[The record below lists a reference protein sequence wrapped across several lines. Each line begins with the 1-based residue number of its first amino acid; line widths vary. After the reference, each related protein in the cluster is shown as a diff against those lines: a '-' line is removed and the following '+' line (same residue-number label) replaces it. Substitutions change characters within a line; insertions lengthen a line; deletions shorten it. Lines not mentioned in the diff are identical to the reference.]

1 MVLSFFF
8 LTFFHQKM
16 RNKNKR
22 GRVEEKRLLKWLNHL
37 LATFSEY
44 FLRFSPTSIHVSQI
58 WLHWETFVF
67 SLLVVDLKVLL
78 IFFFLFF
85 FPGTAPKFNIFFK
98 CHNILNCKNSFF
110 LLPYFSTP
118 KAPSRYIYFCK
129 PAFVFLY
136 IYLWDFPINFL
147 NFQEIKNKN
156 SPLNRL

>member
-1 MVLSFFF
+1 MVKSFVGNVFGVFSSFFSNKYPRITN
-8 LTFFHQKM
+8 LTSLRNICLLFTRCRFKGASHLFF
-16 RNKNKR
+16 
-22 GRVEEKRLLKWLNHL
+22 
-37 LATFSEY
+37 
-44 FLRFSPTSIHVSQI
+44 
-58 WLHWETFVF
+58 
-67 SLLVVDLKVLL
+67 L
-78 IFFFLFF
+78 IFFF
-85 FPGTAPKFNIFFK
+85 PGIAPKFNIFFK

-129 PAFVFLY
+129 PAFVFLH